1 MKYKD
6 YEAIVKYSDED
17 QTFVGEVVNTRDI
30 LVFDGQNVK
39 EIERSFHAV
48 VDEYLKDCA
57 DEGREPEKP
66 FSGQFIVRINPKL
79 HRALYIKAKQS
90 NKSLNAF
97 VKAQLESSIWRN
109 ILTAGRGE
117 NLKTIE
123 QDWQDR
129 KINPRLVLVAQ
140 PFQTVPSCIQLELS

>member
-17 QTFVGEVVNTRDI
+17 QTFVGEVINTRDI

-57 DEGREPEKP
+57 DDGRVPEKP
-66 FSGQFIVRINPKL
+66 FSGQFVVRINPKL

-97 VKAQLESSIWRN
+97 VNAQLESS
-109 ILTAGRGE
+109 
-117 NLKTIE
+117 
-123 QDWQDR
+123 
-129 KINPRLVLVAQ
+129 V
-140 PFQTVPSCIQLELS
+140 

>member
-17 QTFVGEVVNTRDI
+17 QTFVGEVINTRDI
-30 LVFDGQNVK
+30 LVFDGRNVK

-48 VDEYLKDCA
+48 VDEYLTDCA
-57 DEGREPEKP
+57 NDGRTPEKP
-66 FSGQFIVRINPKL
+66 FSGQFVVRINPEL

-97 VKAQLESSIWRN
+97 VNAQLKSI
-109 ILTAGRGE
+109 I
-117 NLKTIE
+117 
-123 QDWQDR
+123 
-129 KINPRLVLVAQ
+129 
-140 PFQTVPSCIQLELS
+140 